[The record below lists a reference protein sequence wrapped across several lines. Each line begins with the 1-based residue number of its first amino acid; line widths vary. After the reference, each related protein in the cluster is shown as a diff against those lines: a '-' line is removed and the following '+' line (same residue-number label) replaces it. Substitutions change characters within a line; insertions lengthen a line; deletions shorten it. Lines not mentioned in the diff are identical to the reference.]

1 MILVSHPSS
10 PGRTAAPQCQLTGHR
25 VFILAREY
33 LDLCLHLLDPL
44 ALESQLLLAVTLLLL
59 RVFQSLLESVRLRGR
74 CLPLVLR
81 LVKLRLQHSDTF
93 LQVLVVLPLLLQK
106 VNLIL
111 EVDYTVLVGLIVL
124 LKDCHICDLLLVYF
138 NDSRC
143 ILQCSDL
150 LLFNIQFILYLRN
163 FLTSLQHF
171 GLLFAHYLSYPL
183 IPRINLPLEILD
195 RLHVRMHLLL
205 AHVRRLRQLLL
216 IYLYVL
222 LQLQILDLAL
232 LELLSCHP

>member
-1 MILVSHPSS
+1 
-10 PGRTAAPQCQLTGHR
+10 
-25 VFILAREY
+25 
-33 LDLCLHLLDPL
+33 
-44 ALESQLLLAVTLLLL
+44 
-59 RVFQSLLESVRLRGR
+59 
-74 CLPLVLR
+74 
-81 LVKLRLQHSDTF
+81 
-93 LQVLVVLPLLLQK
+93 
-106 VNLIL
+106 
-111 EVDYTVLVGLIVL
+111 L
-124 LKDCHICDLLLVYF
+124 LKDCHICDLLLVYL
-138 NDSRC
+138 NDSC
-143 ILQCSDL
+143 SILQCSDL
-150 LLFNIQFILYLRN
+150 LLLNIQFILYLRN
-163 FLTSLQHF
+163 FFTSLQHF